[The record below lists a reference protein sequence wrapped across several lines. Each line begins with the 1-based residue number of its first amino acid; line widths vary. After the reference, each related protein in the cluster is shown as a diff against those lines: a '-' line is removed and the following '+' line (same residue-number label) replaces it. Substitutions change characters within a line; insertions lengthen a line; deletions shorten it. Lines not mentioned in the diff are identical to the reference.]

1 MDKRY
6 AYLFPCDAEQVLRV
20 DCYTDELKL
29 VGPSLLDGINK
40 FQNGFCGRD
49 GCLYGIP
56 QRAIGVLRIV
66 PGGAP
71 DGDDHVDLIP
81 CGENMLSV
89 KDKFEGTLLYRSIL
103 HA

>member
-1 MDKRY
+1 MNKRY
-6 AYLFPCDAEQVLRV
+6 AYFFPCDAERVLRV
-20 DCYTDELKL
+20 DCQTDELKL

-40 FQNGFCGRD
+40 FQNGFSGRD

-71 DGDDHVDLIP
+71 NGEDHVDLIP
-81 CGENMLSV
+81 CGENLLAV
-89 KDKFEGTLLYRSIL
+89 KDKFEGM
-103 HA
+103 